1 MPVQTQNL
9 VMTDGNIVVQASE
22 REENYEE
29 QIRDLTARL
38 NEVRSF

>member
-1 MPVQTQNL
+1 
-9 VMTDGNIVVQASE
+9 MTDGNIVVQASE